1 MQKLHPLPD
10 SAPDEPGPV
19 WVVGASSGFGF
30 ALAQDLARG
39 GQAVTGLA
47 RSEPPADA
55 EFTYRRADVT
65 DPAGFD
71 HAMDALL
78 DAHGAPGG
86 LVYCPS
92 NTAAVGRSW
101 ELDTADLQDLFEV
114 TYLGFVRAVRRA
126 VPAMIEAGRGSIVL
140 VGSRAARIP
149 VETLAGYA
157 SAKAAAEQYAQCL
170 ARELE
175 PTGVRVNVIG
185 ISADTPLARE
195 HLRLRAATLGR
206 EEPYP
211 ALPSVLDNL
220 GLARFLLTPDAGFI
234 TGQTIEARQPLWV

>member
-1 MQKLHPLPD
+1 MQEPHPMQDFPPHD
-10 SAPDEPGPV
+10 PGPV

-30 ALAQDLARG
+30 ALAQDLARAG
-39 GQAVTGLA
+39 RAVIGLA
-47 RSEPPADA
+47 RSEPPTGS
-55 EFTYRRADVT
+55 EFAYRRADVT
-65 DPAGFD
+65 DHVGFD
-71 HAMDALL
+71 RAMNAMI
-78 DAHGAPGG
+78 DAHGTPSG

-101 ELDTADLQDLFEV
+101 ELDTADLQELFEV

-126 VPAMIEAGRGSIVL
+126 VPAMIEAGCGSVVL

-170 ARELE
+170 AHELE

-211 ALPSVLDNL
+211 ALPPVLDNL
-220 GLARFLLTPDAGFI
+220 GLARFLLTPDAEFI